1 MKICIF
7 TDSIDKKDGGPSRS
21 VPILVKGLAE
31 IGCEVTLMT
40 QESDDMNTHIID
52 GSRAKIVVFK
62 KGVSRKK
69 LESLLIEGK
78 YDIIHSQGI
87 WLPIYHKMS
96 VIARR
101 HNIPYLTTPRGDLE
115 PWSLKQKTLKKKIA
129 LMLYQR
135 NDINKAKCILATA
148 DMERDHLRNLGFVN
162 PIAVIP
168 NGIDIAEYKCRDF
181 FSKGQVKKQIVFLSR
196 LHPKKGIEILIDAW
210 KILSDQYPDWN
221 IVVAGNGDPDYL
233 ESLKIRIREQG
244 LESAIKIIPPIF
256 GEDKY
261 RLYCESSLFVLP
273 TFSENFG
280 MVIAEALSCG
290 VPVITTTGTPWH
302 ELNENGIGW
311 CVELSVK
318 NIADTLKKA
327 ISLGEDKL
335 FEMGHKGSSHVRN
348 KYSYLSVAK
357 MNLAL
362 YEYILSGTNKPS
374 YLQIL

>member
-1 MKICIF
+1 MKICVF

-31 IGCEVTLMT
+31 IGCDVTLMT
-40 QESDDMNTHIID
+40 QESDDMNTHILD
-52 GSRAKIVVFK
+52 GSSAKIVVVK
-62 KGVSRKK
+62 KGCSSNE
-69 LESLLIEGK
+69 LESLLNK
-78 YDIIHSQGI
+78 SNYDIIHSQGI

-101 HNIPYLTTPRGDLE
+101 YNTPYLTTPRGDLE

-148 DMERDHLRNLGFVN
+148 DMERDHLRDLGFQN

-168 NGIDIAEYKCRDF
+168 NGIDIAEYKCRENSYKDH
-181 FSKGQVKKQIVFLSR
+181 VKKQIVFLSR
-196 LHPKKGIEILIDAW
+196 VHPKKGIEILIDSW
-210 KILSDQYPDWN
+210 KQLCGIYPDWN
-221 IVVAGNGDPDYL
+221 IVVAGNGDPEYI
-233 ESLKIRIREQG
+233 ESLKMRIREQG

-256 GEDKY
+256 GEGKY

-273 TFSENFG
+273 TYSENFG

-311 CVELSVK
+311 CVELSVQ

-335 FEMGHKGSSHVRN
+335 FEMGQKGSVHVRD
-348 KYSYLSVAK
+348 KYSYQSVAK
-357 MNLAL
+357 MNLSL
-362 YEYILSGTNKPS
+362 YEYILTGTNKPS
-374 YLQIL
+374 FVQIL